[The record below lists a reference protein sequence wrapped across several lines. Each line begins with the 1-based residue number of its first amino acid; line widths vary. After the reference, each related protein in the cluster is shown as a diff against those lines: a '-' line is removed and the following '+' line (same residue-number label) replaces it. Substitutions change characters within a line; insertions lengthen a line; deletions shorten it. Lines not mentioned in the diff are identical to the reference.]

1 MFPLSKLMISASWC
15 KKHGN
20 DDNNGDNGYDYALA
34 ACMEGVG
41 NDDELDYGYATAACM
56 EGDDD
61 DDDDG
66 GYDYAPAA

>member
-1 MFPLSKLMISASWC
+1 MSSISNVVAPWC

-20 DDNNGDNGYDYALA
+20 DHDGCVVWYDYPPTV
-34 ACMEGVG
+34 CDEG
-41 NDDELDYGYATAACM
+41 
-56 EGDDD
+56 D

>member
-1 MFPLSKLMISASWC
+1 MLLLPQVIAPWC

-20 DDNNGDNGYDYALA
+20 DDGVDEYDHAPATCIERNVCNGHGEFVSFVPVAS
-34 ACMEGVG
+34 MEG
-41 NDDELDYGYATAACM
+41 D
-56 EGDDD
+56 DDD